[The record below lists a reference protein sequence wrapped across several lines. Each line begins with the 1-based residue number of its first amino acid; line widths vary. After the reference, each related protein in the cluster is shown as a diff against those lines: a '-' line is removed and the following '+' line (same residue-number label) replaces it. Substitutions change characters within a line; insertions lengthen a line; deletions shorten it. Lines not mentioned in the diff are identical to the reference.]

1 MRTEGGNDA
10 NDPHGFVIPINPDGN
25 GVARDPAAPTNAR
38 GATVGLLMLQSAASA
53 ELGRRSDGLFKVA
66 GRPTGTALP
75 GGPAPDGVTPGA
87 LEGSNVTAV
96 QAMVRLM
103 DHSRSFEQQIKIIK
117 ESRQIDE
124 SGATMFWPPF

>member
-1 MRTEGGNDA
+1 
-10 NDPHGFVIPINPDGN
+10 V
-25 GVARDPAAPTNAR
+25 VARDPAAPTNAR
-38 GATVGLLMLQSAASA
+38 GQTVGRLMLRDATNAQLA
-53 ELGRRSDGLFKVA
+53 RRVDGLFEVA
-66 GRPTGTALP
+66 GQQPGTALP
-75 GGPAPDGVTPGA
+75 GGPALAGVTPGA

-124 SGATMFWPPF
+124 SGATMLRPTS

>member
-1 MRTEGGNDA
+1 
-10 NDPHGFVIPINPDGN
+10 
-25 GVARDPAAPTNAR
+25 
-38 GATVGLLMLQSAASA
+38 
-53 ELGRRSDGLFKVA
+53 
-66 GRPTGTALP
+66 
-75 GGPAPDGVTPGA
+75 VTPGA

-124 SGATMFWPPF
+124 SGATMLRPTS

>member
-1 MRTEGGNDA
+1 
-10 NDPHGFVIPINPDGN
+10 
-25 GVARDPAAPTNAR
+25 PA
-38 GATVGLLMLQSAASA
+38 
-53 ELGRRSDGLFKVA
+53 
-66 GRPTGTALP
+66 GTALP

-124 SGATMFWPPF
+124 SGATMLRPAS